1 MGVVIINI
9 ATNGAYAPSLF
20 KSCRVGGR
28 SYLVAVSF
36 ALRNRKISR
45 PYEVQISEVL
55 ALCNAFSY
63 LNGDGVFTC
72 LESEAQAGIVCAL
85 EIVVV
90 NEHGC
95 FVSSC
100 PTVGCGDLLL
110 VCGAFVDYKGCATF
124 LVVLQ
129 TDVNCYFIDTS
140 LFNSYVE
147 GDVSRSVAI
156 AAVGV
161 SIRHLGQIVARTHF
175 VVVDVTAGNRVLVC
189 IQTECIIELF
199 GKCCGELVYV
209 VSAVAV
215 CIELGNYIGGVEFI
229 VAVYA
234 NAVFDLV
241 GVVII
246 NIVTNGAY
254 APSLFE
260 SCRVGGG
267 SYLVAVSFALNY
279 RRNIRTGLRSGYFG
293 LGSGLY
299 GLGSGLY
306 GLGSSGYYRLG
317 SGLYGLGSSYYGL
330 GSSGY
335 YGLGSS
341 SYYGLRS
348 SFLRSG
354 CCGSSGCRSGYC
366 GLFRCGNLILAAKT
380 GSNRQHHS
388 DGHYQGQNAQN
399 VLVFHYENLHKKFGA
414 GLHGNIIS

>member
-9 ATNGAYAPSLF
+9 ATNGAYAPGLF
-20 KSCRVGGR
+20 KSCGVGE
-28 SYLVAVSF
+28 SVYVIAVSF
-36 ALRNRKISR
+36 ALSYREISR

-63 LNGDGVFTC
+63 LNGDGVFTL
-72 LESEAQAGIVCAL
+72 LEKEAQAGIVCAL

-147 GDVSRSVAI
+147 GDVSGSVAV

-161 SIRHLGQIVARTHF
+161 SVRHLGQIVGITHF
-175 VVVDVTAGNRVLVC
+175 VVVDVTAGNGVLIC

-215 CIELGNYIGGVEFI
+215 CIELGNYIGGFEFI
-229 VAVYA
+229 VAVCA

-246 NIVTNGAY
+246 NIATNGAY
-254 APSLFE
+254 APSLFK
-260 SCRVGGG
+260 SCGVGGG
-267 SYLVAVSFALNY
+267 SYLVAVSFALNF
-279 RRNIRTGLRSGYFG
+279 RRNISTGIGS
-293 LGSGLY
+293 SGLY

-306 GLGSSGYYRLG
+306 GLRSSYYR
-317 SGLYGLGSSYYGL
+317 LGSSYYGL
-330 GSSGY
+330 GSSY
-335 YGLGSS
+335 YRLGSS

-366 GLFRCGNLILAAKT
+366 GLCRSCNLILAAKT